1 MSCNLT
7 FSPLLCQKAEQYFQ
21 TARPFF
27 GGREQEILEQL
38 ERCNDAQKV
47 CMKFLYGTMP
57 ISDIENY
64 DFSLFLSYV
73 DHALFLRENTPWC
86 KDIPEDIFFN
96 HVLYYRINTE
106 DIVDCRRA
114 FYDLCWPRL
123 VEAGKTGSMKEAAL
137 ELNYWCFEN
146 ATYRQTDDRTAN
158 PLTVLRCAYG
168 RCGEESTFATT
179 AFRSVGIPTRQIYT
193 PRWPHCDDNHAWIEV
208 WCDGD
213 WHYLGACEPEEVLD
227 KGWFTAAASRA
238 MIIHSRMFSDYVE
251 NEEIVTHE
259 GLTTICNEL
268 KRYADTQTF
277 SVKVVD
283 NGKPVDGVSVRIE
296 LLNYSEFFPISTL
309 VSDANGEASITL
321 GLGDL
326 HIHAVKDGK
335 FVTRL
340 VDSRKEPSVVIDFS
354 AATDSQTENLEGEEY
369 DVVPPKDNMKFAVRL
384 TDEQKATQ
392 QRKFDAAAALLH
404 KKEGNFYTEDA
415 AAAKASELGFN
426 GECADYVAKAL
437 FDAKGNADEVENFL
451 NNARDNSEK
460 LLRAK
465 LLNVL
470 TVKDKTDLCADVLEQ
485 HILQTPAQP
494 ELSEEIFVPYVLSPR
509 ISREKLTAW
518 RAPLAASFS
527 EEQKQTFANDPEALW
542 NWICDNIR
550 SNDEREYSTL
560 IASPDRIL
568 RVGYGTYH
576 SMKVLFVAVCRTLG
590 VAARINPETHA
601 VQFYRDGSFHN
612 VEKANKAKTL
622 PFTLVSGDDT
632 QWVYFQNWS
641 IGILRDGIY
650 NTLDLSGREWKDGK
664 VELDLAPGAYRLLTA
679 KRMPNGSLF
688 TKEYRFTVAENGLN
702 SLTIRLRDTKISDML
717 ENMDIL
723 PFSLKDKDG
732 GKIEAEKLTEG
743 KANILF
749 WLEEG
754 KEPTEHILNELIEH
768 HERYNAV
775 DAQLVFIIRSDE
787 AKKNH
792 TLARAL
798 ELLPKVTICYDDFRD
813 NVSSIA
819 RRMYVD
825 PDKLPL
831 IVVTRPG
838 LNGIFA
844 TSGYNVGMGDLLLK
858 ILAD

>member
-1 MSCNLT
+1 MSCNCN
-7 FSPLLCQKAEQYFQ
+7 FSPTLCEKAEQYFEA
-21 TARPFF
+21 ARPYF
-27 GGREQEILEQL
+27 GGREAEIMENL
-38 ERCNDAQKV
+38 ERCDDAQKI
-47 CMKFLYGTMP
+47 CMKYLYGTMP
-57 ISDIENY
+57 ISDIANY

-73 DHALFLRENTPWC
+73 DHALFLRKNIAWC
-86 KDIPEDIFFN
+86 QTIPEDIFFN
-96 HVLYYRINTE
+96 HVLYYRVNTE

-123 VEAGKTGSMKEAAL
+123 VSANKTTSMKEAAL

-259 GLTTICNEL
+259 GLTTVCNEL
-268 KRYADTQTF
+268 FRYADKQTF
-277 SVKVVD
+277 SIRVTE
-283 NGKPVDGVSVRIE
+283 NGKPLSGVSLRIE

-309 VSDANGEASITL
+309 ISDENGEASITL

-335 FVTRL
+335 FLTRL
-340 VDSRKEPSVVIDFS
+340 VDSRKESSVTLDFS
-354 AATDSQTENLEGEEY
+354 QATACQTEELKGEEY

-384 TDEQKATQ
+384 TDEQKETQ
-392 QRKFDAAAALLH
+392 QKKFDAAAALLH
-404 KKEGNFYTEDA
+404 QKEATFYSEDSAAEAAKKLGLSGETAQF
-415 AAAKASELGFN
+415 AAKAI
-426 GECADYVAKAL
+426 
-437 FDAKGNADEVENFL
+437 FDSKGNSEEIFRFL
-451 NNARDNSEK
+451 NAAHSLEEMQ
-460 LLRAK
+460 LRAK
-465 LLNVL
+465 LLQTL
-470 TVKDKTDLCADVLEQ
+470 TVKDKTDLSADILEN
-485 HILQTPAQP
+485 HFANTPKQADLP
-494 ELSEEIFVPYVLSPR
+494 EDIFVPYLLSPR
-509 ISREKLTAW
+509 VSTEKLTNW
-518 RAPLAASFS
+518 RTELACFFT
-527 EEQKQTFANDPEALW
+527 EEQKNTFRANPESAW
-542 NWICDNIR
+542 SWILEHI
-550 SNDEREYSTL
+550 SSHDEREYGSL
-560 IASPDRIL
+560 IASPAQL
-568 RVGYGTYH
+568 LKVGFGSH
-576 SMKVLFVAVCRTLG
+576 LSKKVLFVALCRTLG
-590 VAARINPETHA
+590 IPARLNPETKSA
-601 VQFYRDGSFHN
+601 QYYSNGSFHN
-612 VEKANKAKTL
+612 VEIDSKEATL
-622 PFTLVSGDDT
+622 PFTVISGDDT
-632 QWVYFQNWS
+632 KWVYFQNWS
-641 IGILRDGIY
+641 LGLLRGGIY
-650 NTLDLSGREWKDGK
+650 HTLDLSQREWKDGK
-664 VELDLAPGAYRLLTA
+664 VALDLAPGAYRLLTA

-688 TKEYRFTVAENGLN
+688 TKEYRFNVSDDSEN
-702 SLTIRLRDTKISDML
+702 SLAIRLRDTKISDML

-732 GKIEAEKLTEG
+732 NKIAAEQLTAD

-768 HERYNAV
+768 HKRYNAL

-792 TLARAL
+792 TLAKAL
-798 ELLPKVTICYDDFRD
+798 ELLPNVTICYDDFRE

-831 IVVTRPG
+831 IVVTKPG

-844 TSGYNVGMGDLLLK
+844 TSGYNVGMGDLLIK

>member
-1 MSCNLT
+1 MSCNCN
-7 FSPLLCQKAEQYFQ
+7 FSPTLCEKAEQYFEA
-21 TARPFF
+21 ARPYF
-27 GGREQEILEQL
+27 GGREAEIMENL
-38 ERCNDAQKV
+38 ERCDDAQKI
-47 CMKFLYGTMP
+47 CMKYLYGTMP
-57 ISDIENY
+57 ISDIANY

-73 DHALFLRENTPWC
+73 DHALFLRKNIAWC
-86 KDIPEDIFFN
+86 QTIPEDIFFN
-96 HVLYYRINTE
+96 HVLYYRVNTE

-123 VEAGKTGSMKEAAL
+123 VSANKTTSMKEAAL

-259 GLTTICNEL
+259 GLTTVCNEL
-268 KRYADTQTF
+268 FRYADKQTF
-277 SVKVVD
+277 SIRVTE
-283 NGKPVDGVSVRIE
+283 NGKPLSGVSLRIE

-309 VSDANGEASITL
+309 ISDENGEASITL

-335 FVTRL
+335 FLTRL
-340 VDSRKEPSVVIDFS
+340 VNSRKESSVTLDFS
-354 AATDSQTENLEGEEY
+354 QATACQTEELKGEEY

-384 TDEQKATQ
+384 TDEQKETQ
-392 QRKFDAAAALLH
+392 QKKFDAAAALLH
-404 KKEGNFYTEDA
+404 QKEATFYSEDSAAEAAKKLGLSGETAQF
-415 AAAKASELGFN
+415 AAKAI
-426 GECADYVAKAL
+426 
-437 FDAKGNADEVENFL
+437 FDSKGNSEEIFRFL
-451 NNARDNSEK
+451 NAAHSLEEMQ
-460 LLRAK
+460 LRAK
-465 LLNVL
+465 LLQTL
-470 TVKDKTDLCADVLEQ
+470 TVKDKTDLSADILEN
-485 HILQTPAQP
+485 HFANTPKQADLP
-494 ELSEEIFVPYVLSPR
+494 EDIFVPYLLSPR
-509 ISREKLTAW
+509 VSTEKLTNW
-518 RAPLAASFS
+518 RTELACFFT
-527 EEQKQTFANDPEALW
+527 EEQKNTFRANPESAW
-542 NWICDNIR
+542 SWILEHI
-550 SNDEREYSTL
+550 SSHDEREYGSL
-560 IASPDRIL
+560 IASPAQL
-568 RVGYGTYH
+568 LKVGFGSH
-576 SMKVLFVAVCRTLG
+576 LSKKVLFVALCRTLG
-590 VAARINPETHA
+590 IPARLNPETKSA
-601 VQFYRDGSFHN
+601 QYYSNGSFHN
-612 VEKANKAKTL
+612 VEIDSKEATL
-622 PFTLVSGDDT
+622 PFTVISGDDT
-632 QWVYFQNWS
+632 KWVYFQNWS
-641 IGILRDGIY
+641 LGLLRGGIY
-650 NTLDLSGREWKDGK
+650 HTLDLSQREWKDGK
-664 VELDLAPGAYRLLTA
+664 VALDLAPGAYRLLTA

-688 TKEYRFTVAENGLN
+688 TKEYRFNVSDDSEN

-732 GKIEAEKLTEG
+732 NKIAAEQLTAG

-768 HERYNAV
+768 HKRYNAL

-792 TLARAL
+792 TLAKAL
-798 ELLPKVTICYDDFRD
+798 ELLPNVTICYDDFRE

-831 IVVTRPG
+831 IVVTKPG

-844 TSGYNVGMGDLLLK
+844 TSGYNVGMGDLLIK

>member
-1 MSCNLT
+1 MSCNCN
-7 FSPLLCQKAEQYFQ
+7 FSPTLCEKAEQYFEA
-21 TARPFF
+21 ARPYF
-27 GGREQEILEQL
+27 GGREAEIMENL
-38 ERCNDAQKV
+38 ERCDDAQKI
-47 CMKFLYGTMP
+47 CMKYLYGTMP
-57 ISDIENY
+57 ISDIANY

-73 DHALFLRENTPWC
+73 DHALFLRKNIAWC
-86 KDIPEDIFFN
+86 QTIPEDIFFN
-96 HVLYYRINTE
+96 HVLYYRVNTE

-123 VEAGKTGSMKEAAL
+123 VSANKTTSMKEAAL

-259 GLTTICNEL
+259 GLTTVCNEL
-268 KRYADTQTF
+268 FRYADKQTF
-277 SVKVVD
+277 SIRVTE
-283 NGKPVDGVSVRIE
+283 NGKPLSGVSLRIE

-309 VSDANGEASITL
+309 ISDENGEASITL

-335 FVTRL
+335 FLTRL
-340 VDSRKEPSVVIDFS
+340 VDSRKESSVTLDFS
-354 AATDSQTENLEGEEY
+354 QATACQTEELKGEEY

-384 TDEQKATQ
+384 TDEQKETQ
-392 QRKFDAAAALLH
+392 QKKFDAAAALLH
-404 KKEGNFYTEDA
+404 QKEATFYSEDSAAEAAKKLGLSGEA
-415 AAAKASELGFN
+415 AQFAAKAI
-426 GECADYVAKAL
+426 
-437 FDAKGNADEVENFL
+437 FDSKGNSEEIFRFL
-451 NNARDNSEK
+451 NAAHSLEEMQ
-460 LLRAK
+460 LRAK
-465 LLNVL
+465 LLQTL
-470 TVKDKTDLCADVLEQ
+470 TVKDKTDLSADILEN
-485 HILQTPAQP
+485 HFANTPKQADLP
-494 ELSEEIFVPYVLSPR
+494 EDIFVPYLLSPR
-509 ISREKLTAW
+509 VSTEKLTNW
-518 RAPLAASFS
+518 RTELACLFT
-527 EEQKQTFANDPEALW
+527 EEQKNTFRANPESAW
-542 NWICDNIR
+542 SWILEHI
-550 SNDEREYSTL
+550 SSHDEREYGSL
-560 IASPDRIL
+560 IASPAQL
-568 RVGYGTYH
+568 LKVGFGSH
-576 SMKVLFVAVCRTLG
+576 LSKKVLFVALCRTLG
-590 VAARINPETHA
+590 IPARLNPETKSA
-601 VQFYRDGSFHN
+601 QYYSNGSFHN
-612 VEKANKAKTL
+612 VEIDSKEATL
-622 PFTLVSGDDT
+622 PFTVISGDDT
-632 QWVYFQNWS
+632 KWVYFQNWS
-641 IGILRDGIY
+641 LGLLRGGIY
-650 NTLDLSGREWKDGK
+650 HTLDLSQREWKDGK
-664 VELDLAPGAYRLLTA
+664 VALDLAPGAYRLLTA

-688 TKEYRFTVAENGLN
+688 TKEYRFNVSEDLEN

-723 PFSLKDKDG
+723 PFSLKNKDG
-732 GKIEAEKLTEG
+732 NKIAAEQLTAD

-768 HERYNAV
+768 HKRYNAL

-792 TLARAL
+792 TLAKAL
-798 ELLPKVTICYDDFRD
+798 ELLPNVTICYDDFRE

-831 IVVTRPG
+831 IVVTKPG

-844 TSGYNVGMGDLLLK
+844 TSGYNVGMGDLLIK

>member
-1 MSCNLT
+1 MSCNCN
-7 FSPLLCQKAEQYFQ
+7 FSPTLCEKAEQYFEA
-21 TARPFF
+21 ARPYF
-27 GGREQEILEQL
+27 GGREAEIMENL
-38 ERCNDAQKV
+38 ERCDDAQKI
-47 CMKFLYGTMP
+47 CMKYLYGTMP
-57 ISDIENY
+57 ISDIANY

-73 DHALFLRENTPWC
+73 DHALFLRKNIAWC
-86 KDIPEDIFFN
+86 QTIPEDIFFN
-96 HVLYYRINTE
+96 HVLYYRVNTE

-123 VEAGKTGSMKEAAL
+123 VSANKTTSMKEAAL

-259 GLTTICNEL
+259 GLTTVCNEL
-268 KRYADTQTF
+268 FRYADKQTF
-277 SVKVVD
+277 SIRVTE
-283 NGKPVDGVSVRIE
+283 NGKPLSGVSLRIE

-309 VSDANGEASITL
+309 ISDENGEASITL

-335 FVTRL
+335 FLTRL
-340 VDSRKEPSVVIDFS
+340 VDSRKESSVTLDFS
-354 AATDSQTENLEGEEY
+354 QATACQTEELKGEEY

-384 TDEQKATQ
+384 TDEQKETQ
-392 QRKFDAAAALLH
+392 QKKFDAAAALLH
-404 KKEGNFYTEDA
+404 QKEATFYSEDSAAEAAKKLRLSGETAQF
-415 AAAKASELGFN
+415 AAKAI
-426 GECADYVAKAL
+426 
-437 FDAKGNADEVENFL
+437 FDSKGNSEEIFRFL
-451 NNARDNSEK
+451 NAAHSLEEMQ
-460 LLRAK
+460 LRAK
-465 LLNVL
+465 LLQTL
-470 TVKDKTDLCADVLEQ
+470 TVKDKTDLSADILEN
-485 HILQTPAQP
+485 HFANTPKQADLP
-494 ELSEEIFVPYVLSPR
+494 EDIFVPYLLSPR
-509 ISREKLTAW
+509 VSTEKLTNW
-518 RAPLAASFS
+518 RTELACFFT
-527 EEQKQTFANDPEALW
+527 EEQKNTFRANPESAW
-542 NWICDNIR
+542 SWILEHI
-550 SNDEREYSTL
+550 SSHDEREYGSL
-560 IASPDRIL
+560 IASPAQL
-568 RVGYGTYH
+568 LKVGFGSH
-576 SMKVLFVAVCRTLG
+576 LSKKVLFVALCRTLG
-590 VAARINPETHA
+590 IPARLNPETKSA
-601 VQFYRDGSFHN
+601 QYYSNGSFHN
-612 VEKANKAKTL
+612 VEIDSKEATL
-622 PFTLVSGDDT
+622 PFTVISGDDT
-632 QWVYFQNWS
+632 KWVYFQNWS
-641 IGILRDGIY
+641 LGLLRGGIY
-650 NTLDLSGREWKDGK
+650 HTLDLSQREWKDGK
-664 VELDLAPGAYRLLTA
+664 VALDLAPGEYRLLTA

-688 TKEYRFTVAENGLN
+688 TKEYRFNVSDDSEN

-732 GKIEAEKLTEG
+732 NKIAAEQLTAD

-768 HERYNAV
+768 HKRYNAL

-792 TLARAL
+792 TLAKTL
-798 ELLPKVTICYDDFRD
+798 ELLPNVTICYDDFRE

-831 IVVTRPG
+831 IVVTKPG

-844 TSGYNVGMGDLLLK
+844 TSGYNVGMGDLLIK

>member
-1 MSCNLT
+1 MSCNCN
-7 FSPLLCQKAEQYFQ
+7 FSPTLCEKAEQYFEA
-21 TARPFF
+21 TRPYF
-27 GGREQEILEQL
+27 GGREAEIMENL
-38 ERCNDAQKV
+38 ERCDDAQKI
-47 CMKFLYGTMP
+47 CMKYLYGTMP
-57 ISDIENY
+57 ISDIANY

-73 DHALFLRENTPWC
+73 DHALFLRKNIAWC
-86 KDIPEDIFFN
+86 QTIPEDIFFN
-96 HVLYYRINTE
+96 HVLYYRVNTE

-123 VEAGKTGSMKEAAL
+123 VSANKTTSMKEAAL

-259 GLTTICNEL
+259 GLTTVCNEL
-268 KRYADTQTF
+268 FRYADKQTF
-277 SVKVVD
+277 SIRVTE
-283 NGKPVDGVSVRIE
+283 NGKPLSGVSLRIE

-309 VSDANGEASITL
+309 ISDENGEASITL

-335 FVTRL
+335 FLTRL
-340 VDSRKEPSVVIDFS
+340 VDSRKESSVTLDFS
-354 AATDSQTENLEGEEY
+354 QATACQTEELKGEEY

-384 TDEQKATQ
+384 TDEQKETQ
-392 QRKFDAAAALLH
+392 QKKFDAAAALLH
-404 KKEGNFYTEDA
+404 QKEATFYSEDSAAEAAKKLGLSGETAQF
-415 AAAKASELGFN
+415 AAKAI
-426 GECADYVAKAL
+426 
-437 FDAKGNADEVENFL
+437 FDSKGNSEEIFRFL
-451 NNARDNSEK
+451 NAAHSLEEMQ
-460 LLRAK
+460 LRAK
-465 LLNVL
+465 LLQTL
-470 TVKDKTDLCADVLEQ
+470 TVKDKTDLSADILEN
-485 HILQTPAQP
+485 HFANTPKQADLP
-494 ELSEEIFVPYVLSPR
+494 EDIFVPYLLSPR
-509 ISREKLTAW
+509 VSTEKLTNW
-518 RAPLAASFS
+518 RTELACFFT
-527 EEQKQTFANDPEALW
+527 EEQKNTFRANPESAW
-542 NWICDNIR
+542 SWILEHI
-550 SNDEREYSTL
+550 SSHDEREYGSL
-560 IASPDRIL
+560 IASPAQL
-568 RVGYGTYH
+568 LKVGFGSH
-576 SMKVLFVAVCRTLG
+576 LSKKVLFVALCRTLG
-590 VAARINPETHA
+590 IPARLNPETKSA
-601 VQFYRDGSFHN
+601 QYYSNGSFHN
-612 VEKANKAKTL
+612 VEIDSKEATL
-622 PFTLVSGDDT
+622 PFTVISGDDT
-632 QWVYFQNWS
+632 KWVYFQNWS
-641 IGILRDGIY
+641 LGLLRGGIY
-650 NTLDLSGREWKDGK
+650 HTLDLSQREWKDGK
-664 VELDLAPGAYRLLTA
+664 VALDLAPGAYRLLTA

-688 TKEYRFTVAENGLN
+688 TKEYRFNVSDDSEN

-732 GKIEAEKLTEG
+732 NKIAAEQLTAD

-768 HERYNAV
+768 HKRYNAL

-792 TLARAL
+792 TLAKAL
-798 ELLPKVTICYDDFRD
+798 ELLPNVTICYDDFRE

-831 IVVTRPG
+831 IVVTKPG

-844 TSGYNVGMGDLLLK
+844 TSGYNVGMGDLLIK

>member
-1 MSCNLT
+1 MSCNCN
-7 FSPLLCQKAEQYFQ
+7 FSPTLCEKAEQYFEA
-21 TARPFF
+21 ARPYF
-27 GGREQEILEQL
+27 GGREAEIMENL
-38 ERCNDAQKV
+38 ERCDDAQKI
-47 CMKFLYGTMP
+47 CMKYLYGTMP
-57 ISDIENY
+57 ISDIANY

-73 DHALFLRENTPWC
+73 DHALFLRKNIAWC
-86 KDIPEDIFFN
+86 QTIPEDIFFN
-96 HVLYYRINTE
+96 HVLYYRVNTE

-123 VEAGKTGSMKEAAL
+123 VSANKTTSMKEAAL

-259 GLTTICNEL
+259 GLTTVCNEL
-268 KRYADTQTF
+268 FRYADKQTF
-277 SVKVVD
+277 SIRVTE
-283 NGKPVDGVSVRIE
+283 NGKPLSGVSLRIE

-309 VSDANGEASITL
+309 ISDENGEASITL

-335 FVTRL
+335 FLTRL
-340 VDSRKEPSVVIDFS
+340 VDSRKESSVTLDFS
-354 AATDSQTENLEGEEY
+354 QATACQTEELKGEEY

-384 TDEQKATQ
+384 TDEQKETQ
-392 QRKFDAAAALLH
+392 QKKFDAAAALLH
-404 KKEGNFYTEDA
+404 QKEATFYSEDSAAEAAKKLGLSGETAQF
-415 AAAKASELGFN
+415 AAKAI
-426 GECADYVAKAL
+426 
-437 FDAKGNADEVENFL
+437 FDSKGNSEEIFRFL
-451 NNARDNSEK
+451 NAAHSLEEMQ
-460 LLRAK
+460 LRAK
-465 LLNVL
+465 LLQTL
-470 TVKDKTDLCADVLEQ
+470 TVKDKTDLSADILEN
-485 HILQTPAQP
+485 HFANTPKQADLP
-494 ELSEEIFVPYVLSPR
+494 EDIFVPYLLSPR
-509 ISREKLTAW
+509 VSTEKLTNW
-518 RAPLAASFS
+518 RTELACFFT
-527 EEQKQTFANDPEALW
+527 EEQKNTFRANPESAW
-542 NWICDNIR
+542 SWILEHI
-550 SNDEREYSTL
+550 SSHDEREYGSL
-560 IASPDRIL
+560 IASPAQL
-568 RVGYGTYH
+568 LKVGFGSH
-576 SMKVLFVAVCRTLG
+576 LSKKVLFVALCRTLG
-590 VAARINPETHA
+590 IPARLNPETKSA
-601 VQFYRDGSFHN
+601 QYYFNGSFHN
-612 VEKANKAKTL
+612 VEIDSKEATL
-622 PFTLVSGDDT
+622 PFTVISGDDT
-632 QWVYFQNWS
+632 KWVYFQNWS
-641 IGILRDGIY
+641 LGLLRGGIY
-650 NTLDLSGREWKDGK
+650 HTLDLSQREWKDGK
-664 VELDLAPGAYRLLTA
+664 VALDLAPGAYRLLTA

-688 TKEYRFTVAENGLN
+688 TKEYRFNVSDDSEN

-732 GKIEAEKLTEG
+732 NKIAAEQLTAD

-768 HERYNAV
+768 HKRYNAL

-792 TLARAL
+792 TLAKAL
-798 ELLPKVTICYDDFRD
+798 ELLPNVTICYDDFRE

-831 IVVTRPG
+831 IVVTKPG

-844 TSGYNVGMGDLLLK
+844 TSGYNVGMGDLLIK

>member
-158 PLTVLRCAYG
+158 PRTVLRCAYG

-283 NGKPVDGVSVRIE
+283 NGKPVEGVSVRIE

-415 AAAKASELGFN
+415 AAAKAIELGFN

-527 EEQKQTFANDPEALW
+527 EEQKQTFTNDPEALW

>member
-283 NGKPVDGVSVRIE
+283 NGKPVEGVSVRIE

-415 AAAKASELGFN
+415 AAAKAIELGFN

-494 ELSEEIFVPYVLSPR
+494 EISEEIFVPYVLSPR

>member
-1 MSCNLT
+1 MSCNCN
-7 FSPLLCQKAEQYFQ
+7 FSPTLCEKAEQYFEA
-21 TARPFF
+21 ARPYF
-27 GGREQEILEQL
+27 GGREAEIMENL
-38 ERCNDAQKV
+38 ERCDDAQKI
-47 CMKFLYGTMP
+47 CMKYLYGTMP
-57 ISDIENY
+57 ISDIANY

-73 DHALFLRENTPWC
+73 DHALFLRKNIAWC
-86 KDIPEDIFFN
+86 QTIPEDIFFN
-96 HVLYYRINTE
+96 HVLYYRVNTE

-123 VEAGKTGSMKEAAL
+123 VSANKTTSMKEATL

-259 GLTTICNEL
+259 GLTTVCNEL
-268 KRYADTQTF
+268 FRYADKQTF
-277 SVKVVD
+277 SIRVTE
-283 NGKPVDGVSVRIE
+283 NGKPLSGVSLRIE

-309 VSDANGEASITL
+309 ISDENGEASITL

-335 FVTRL
+335 FLTRL
-340 VDSRKEPSVVIDFS
+340 VDSRKESSVTLDFS
-354 AATDSQTENLEGEEY
+354 QATACQTEELKGEEY

-384 TDEQKATQ
+384 TDEQKETQ
-392 QRKFDAAAALLH
+392 QKKFDAAAALLH
-404 KKEGNFYTEDA
+404 QTEATFYSEDSAAEAAKKLGLSGETAQF
-415 AAAKASELGFN
+415 AAKAI
-426 GECADYVAKAL
+426 
-437 FDAKGNADEVENFL
+437 FDSKGNSEEIFRFL
-451 NNARDNSEK
+451 NAAHSLEEMQ
-460 LLRAK
+460 LRAK
-465 LLNVL
+465 LLQTL
-470 TVKDKTDLCADVLEQ
+470 TVKDKTDLSADILEN
-485 HILQTPAQP
+485 HFANTPKQADLP
-494 ELSEEIFVPYVLSPR
+494 EDIFVPYLLSPR
-509 ISREKLTAW
+509 VSTEKLTNW
-518 RAPLAASFS
+518 RTELACFFT
-527 EEQKQTFANDPEALW
+527 EEQKNTFRANPESAW
-542 NWICDNIR
+542 SWILEHI
-550 SNDEREYSTL
+550 SSHDEREYGSL
-560 IASPDRIL
+560 IASPAQL
-568 RVGYGTYH
+568 LKVGFGSH
-576 SMKVLFVAVCRTLG
+576 LSKKVLFVALCRTLG
-590 VAARINPETHA
+590 IPARLNPETKSA
-601 VQFYRDGSFHN
+601 QYYSNGSFHN
-612 VEKANKAKTL
+612 VEIDSKEATL
-622 PFTLVSGDDT
+622 PFTVISGDDT
-632 QWVYFQNWS
+632 KWVYFQNWS
-641 IGILRDGIY
+641 LGLLRGGIY
-650 NTLDLSGREWKDGK
+650 HTLDLSQREWKDGK
-664 VELDLAPGAYRLLTA
+664 VALDLAPGAYRLLTA

-688 TKEYRFTVAENGLN
+688 TKEYRFNVSDDSEN
-702 SLTIRLRDTKISDML
+702 SLAIRLRDTKISDML

-732 GKIEAEKLTEG
+732 NKIAAEQLTAD

-768 HERYNAV
+768 HKRYNAL

-792 TLARAL
+792 TLAKAL
-798 ELLPKVTICYDDFRD
+798 ELLPNVTICYDDFRE

-831 IVVTRPG
+831 IVVTKPG

-844 TSGYNVGMGDLLLK
+844 TSGYNVGMGDLLIK

>member
-283 NGKPVDGVSVRIE
+283 NGKPVEGVSVRIE

-415 AAAKASELGFN
+415 AAAKAIELGFN

-451 NNARDNSEK
+451 NNACDNSEK

>member
-158 PLTVLRCAYG
+158 PRTVLRCAYG

-283 NGKPVDGVSVRIE
+283 NGKPVEGVSVRIE

-415 AAAKASELGFN
+415 AAAKAIELGFN

-601 VQFYRDGSFHN
+601 VQFYHDGSFHN

>member
-283 NGKPVDGVSVRIE
+283 NGKPVEGVSVRIE

-527 EEQKQTFANDPEALW
+527 EKQKQTFANDPEALW

>member
-7 FSPLLCQKAEQYFQ
+7 FSPLLCQKAEQYFH

-283 NGKPVDGVSVRIE
+283 NGKPVEGVSVRIE

-415 AAAKASELGFN
+415 AAAKAIELGFN

>member
-1 MSCNLT
+1 MSCNCN
-7 FSPLLCQKAEQYFQ
+7 FSPTLCEKAEQYFEA
-21 TARPFF
+21 ARPYF
-27 GGREQEILEQL
+27 GGREAEIMENL
-38 ERCNDAQKV
+38 ERCDDAQKI
-47 CMKFLYGTMP
+47 CMKYLYGTMP
-57 ISDIENY
+57 ISDIANY

-73 DHALFLRENTPWC
+73 DHALFLRKNIAWC
-86 KDIPEDIFFN
+86 QTIPEDIFFN
-96 HVLYYRINTE
+96 HVLYYRVNTE

-123 VEAGKTGSMKEAAL
+123 VSANKTTSMKEAAL

-146 ATYRQTDDRTAN
+146 ATYHQTDDRTAN

-259 GLTTICNEL
+259 GLTTVCNEL
-268 KRYADTQTF
+268 FRYADKQTF
-277 SVKVVD
+277 SIRVTE
-283 NGKPVDGVSVRIE
+283 NGKPLSGVSLRIE

-309 VSDANGEASITL
+309 ISDENGEASITL

-335 FVTRL
+335 FLTRL
-340 VDSRKEPSVVIDFS
+340 VDSRKESSVTLDFS
-354 AATDSQTENLEGEEY
+354 QATACQTEELKGEEY

-384 TDEQKATQ
+384 TDEQKETQ
-392 QRKFDAAAALLH
+392 QKKFDAAAALLH
-404 KKEGNFYTEDA
+404 QKEATFYSEDSAAEAAKKLGLSGETAQF
-415 AAAKASELGFN
+415 AAKAI
-426 GECADYVAKAL
+426 
-437 FDAKGNADEVENFL
+437 FDSKGNSEEIFRFL
-451 NNARDNSEK
+451 NAAHSLEEMQ
-460 LLRAK
+460 LRAK
-465 LLNVL
+465 LLQTL
-470 TVKDKTDLCADVLEQ
+470 TVKDKTDLSADILEN
-485 HILQTPAQP
+485 HFANTPKQADLP
-494 ELSEEIFVPYVLSPR
+494 EDIFVPYLLSPR
-509 ISREKLTAW
+509 VSTEKLTNW
-518 RAPLAASFS
+518 RTELACFFT
-527 EEQKQTFANDPEALW
+527 EEQKNTFRANPESAW
-542 NWICDNIR
+542 SWILEHI
-550 SNDEREYSTL
+550 SSHDEREYGSL
-560 IASPDRIL
+560 IASPAQL
-568 RVGYGTYH
+568 LKVGFGSH
-576 SMKVLFVAVCRTLG
+576 LSKKVLFVALCRTLG
-590 VAARINPETHA
+590 IPARLNPETKSA
-601 VQFYRDGSFHN
+601 QYYSNGSFHN
-612 VEKANKAKTL
+612 VEIDSKEATL
-622 PFTLVSGDDT
+622 PFTVISGDDT
-632 QWVYFQNWS
+632 KWVYFQNWS
-641 IGILRDGIY
+641 LGLLRGGIY
-650 NTLDLSGREWKDGK
+650 HTLDLSQREWKDGK
-664 VELDLAPGAYRLLTA
+664 VALDLAPGAYRLLTA

-688 TKEYRFTVAENGLN
+688 TKEYRFNVSDDSEN
-702 SLTIRLRDTKISDML
+702 SLAIRLRDTKISDML

-732 GKIEAEKLTEG
+732 NKIAAEQLTAD

-768 HERYNAV
+768 HKRYNAL

-792 TLARAL
+792 TLAKAL
-798 ELLPKVTICYDDFRD
+798 ELLPNVTICYDDFRE

-831 IVVTRPG
+831 IVVTKPG

-844 TSGYNVGMGDLLLK
+844 TSGYNVGMGDLLIK

>member
-1 MSCNLT
+1 MSCNCN
-7 FSPLLCQKAEQYFQ
+7 FSPTLCEKAEQYFEA
-21 TARPFF
+21 ARPYF
-27 GGREQEILEQL
+27 GGREAEIMENL
-38 ERCNDAQKV
+38 ERCDDAQKI
-47 CMKFLYGTMP
+47 CMKYLYGTMP
-57 ISDIENY
+57 ISDIANY

-73 DHALFLRENTPWC
+73 DHALFLRKNIAWC
-86 KDIPEDIFFN
+86 QTIPEDIFFN
-96 HVLYYRINTE
+96 HVLYYRVNTE

-123 VEAGKTGSMKEAAL
+123 VSANKTTSMKEAAL

-259 GLTTICNEL
+259 GLTTVCNEL
-268 KRYADTQTF
+268 FRYADKQTF
-277 SVKVVD
+277 SIRVTE
-283 NGKPVDGVSVRIE
+283 NGKPLSGVSLRIE

-309 VSDANGEASITL
+309 ISDENGKASITL

-335 FVTRL
+335 FLTRL
-340 VDSRKEPSVVIDFS
+340 VDSRKESSVTLDFS
-354 AATDSQTENLEGEEY
+354 QATACQTEELKGEEY

-384 TDEQKATQ
+384 TDEQKETQ
-392 QRKFDAAAALLH
+392 QKKFDTAAALLH
-404 KKEGNFYTEDA
+404 QKEATFYSEDSAAEAAKKLGLSGEA
-415 AAAKASELGFN
+415 AQFAAKAI
-426 GECADYVAKAL
+426 
-437 FDAKGNADEVENFL
+437 FDSKGNSEEIFRFL
-451 NNARDNSEK
+451 NAAHSLEEMQ
-460 LLRAK
+460 LRAK
-465 LLNVL
+465 LLQTL
-470 TVKDKTDLCADVLEQ
+470 TVKDKTDLSADILEN
-485 HILQTPAQP
+485 HFANTPKQADLP
-494 ELSEEIFVPYVLSPR
+494 EDIFVPYLLSPR
-509 ISREKLTAW
+509 VSTEKLTNW
-518 RAPLAASFS
+518 RTELACLFT
-527 EEQKQTFANDPEALW
+527 EEQKNTFRANPESAW
-542 NWICDNIR
+542 SWILEHI
-550 SNDEREYSTL
+550 SSHDEREYGSL
-560 IASPDRIL
+560 IASPAQL
-568 RVGYGTYH
+568 LKVGFGSH
-576 SMKVLFVAVCRTLG
+576 LSKKVLFVALCRTLG
-590 VAARINPETHA
+590 IPARLNPETKSA
-601 VQFYRDGSFHN
+601 QYYSNGSFHN
-612 VEKANKAKTL
+612 VEIDSKEATL
-622 PFTLVSGDDT
+622 PFTVISGDDT
-632 QWVYFQNWS
+632 KWVYFQNWS
-641 IGILRDGIY
+641 LGLLRGGIY
-650 NTLDLSGREWKDGK
+650 HTLDLSQREWKDGK
-664 VELDLAPGAYRLLTA
+664 VALDLAPGAYRLLTA

-688 TKEYRFTVAENGLN
+688 TKEYRFNVSEDLEN

-732 GKIEAEKLTEG
+732 NKIAAEQLTAD

-768 HERYNAV
+768 HKRYNAL

-792 TLARAL
+792 TLAKAL
-798 ELLPKVTICYDDFRD
+798 ELLPNVTICYDDFRE

-831 IVVTRPG
+831 IVVTKPG

-844 TSGYNVGMGDLLLK
+844 TSGYNVGMGDLLIK

>member
-1 MSCNLT
+1 MSCNCN
-7 FSPLLCQKAEQYFQ
+7 FSPTLCEKAEQYFEA
-21 TARPFF
+21 ARPYF
-27 GGREQEILEQL
+27 GGREAEIMENL
-38 ERCNDAQKV
+38 ERCDDAQKI
-47 CMKFLYGTMP
+47 CMKYLYGTMP
-57 ISDIENY
+57 ISDIANY

-73 DHALFLRENTPWC
+73 DHALFLRKNIAWC
-86 KDIPEDIFFN
+86 QTIPEDIFFN
-96 HVLYYRINTE
+96 HVLYYRVNTE

-123 VEAGKTGSMKEAAL
+123 VSANKTTSMKEAAL

-259 GLTTICNEL
+259 GLTTVCNEL
-268 KRYADTQTF
+268 FRYADKQTF
-277 SVKVVD
+277 SIRVTE
-283 NGKPVDGVSVRIE
+283 NGKPLSGVSLRIE

-309 VSDANGEASITL
+309 ISDENGEASITL

-335 FVTRL
+335 FLTRL
-340 VDSRKEPSVVIDFS
+340 VDSRKESSVTLDFS
-354 AATDSQTENLEGEEY
+354 QATACQTEELKGEEY

-384 TDEQKATQ
+384 TDEQKETQ
-392 QRKFDAAAALLH
+392 QKKFDAAAALLH
-404 KKEGNFYTEDA
+404 QKEATFYSEDSAAEAAKKLGLSGEA
-415 AAAKASELGFN
+415 AQFAAKAI
-426 GECADYVAKAL
+426 
-437 FDAKGNADEVENFL
+437 FDSKGNSEEIFRFL
-451 NNARDNSEK
+451 NAAHSLEEMQ
-460 LLRAK
+460 LRAK
-465 LLNVL
+465 LLQTL
-470 TVKDKTDLCADVLEQ
+470 TVKDKTDLSADILEN
-485 HILQTPAQP
+485 HFANTPKQADLP
-494 ELSEEIFVPYVLSPR
+494 EDIFVPYLLSPR
-509 ISREKLTAW
+509 VSTEKLTNW
-518 RAPLAASFS
+518 RTELACFFT
-527 EEQKQTFANDPEALW
+527 EEQKNTFRANPESAW
-542 NWICDNIR
+542 SWILEHI
-550 SNDEREYSTL
+550 SSHDEREYGSL
-560 IASPDRIL
+560 IASPAQL
-568 RVGYGTYH
+568 LKVGFGSH
-576 SMKVLFVAVCRTLG
+576 LSKKVLFVALCRTLG
-590 VAARINPETHA
+590 IPARLNPETKSA
-601 VQFYRDGSFHN
+601 QYYSNGSFHN
-612 VEKANKAKTL
+612 VEIDSKEATL
-622 PFTLVSGDDT
+622 PFTVISGDDT
-632 QWVYFQNWS
+632 KWVYFQNWS
-641 IGILRDGIY
+641 LGLLRGGIY
-650 NTLDLSGREWKDGK
+650 HTLDLSQREWKDGK
-664 VELDLAPGAYRLLTA
+664 VALDLAPGAYRLLTA

-688 TKEYRFTVAENGLN
+688 TKEYRFNVSEDSEN

-732 GKIEAEKLTEG
+732 NKIAAEQLTAD

-768 HERYNAV
+768 HKRYNAL

-792 TLARAL
+792 TLAKAL
-798 ELLPKVTICYDDFRD
+798 ELLPNVTICYDDFRE

-831 IVVTRPG
+831 IVVTKPG

-844 TSGYNVGMGDLLLK
+844 TSGYNVGMGDLLIK

>member
-283 NGKPVDGVSVRIE
+283 NGKPVEGVSVRIE

-415 AAAKASELGFN
+415 AAAKAIELGFN

-775 DAQLVFIIRSDE
+775 DAQLVFIIRGDE

>member
-158 PLTVLRCAYG
+158 PMTVLRCAYG

-283 NGKPVDGVSVRIE
+283 NGKPVEGVSVRIE

-415 AAAKASELGFN
+415 AAAKAIELGFN

>member
-277 SVKVVD
+277 SVKVVN
-283 NGKPVDGVSVRIE
+283 NGKPVEGVSVRIE

-415 AAAKASELGFN
+415 AAAKAIELGFN

>member
-1 MSCNLT
+1 MSCNCN
-7 FSPLLCQKAEQYFQ
+7 FSPTLCEKAEQYFEA
-21 TARPFF
+21 ARPYF
-27 GGREQEILEQL
+27 GGREAEIMENL
-38 ERCNDAQKV
+38 ERCDDAQKI
-47 CMKFLYGTMP
+47 CMKYLYGTMP
-57 ISDIENY
+57 ISDIANY

-73 DHALFLRENTPWC
+73 DHALFLRKNIAWC
-86 KDIPEDIFFN
+86 QTIPEDIFFN
-96 HVLYYRINTE
+96 HVLYYRVNTE

-123 VEAGKTGSMKEAAL
+123 VSANKTTSMKEAAL

-259 GLTTICNEL
+259 GLTTVCNEL
-268 KRYADTQTF
+268 FRYADKQTF
-277 SVKVVD
+277 SIRVTE
-283 NGKPVDGVSVRIE
+283 NGKPLSGVSLRIE

-309 VSDANGEASITL
+309 ISDENGEASITL

-335 FVTRL
+335 FLTRL
-340 VDSRKEPSVVIDFS
+340 VDSRKESSVTLDFS
-354 AATDSQTENLEGEEY
+354 QATACQTEELKGEEY

-384 TDEQKATQ
+384 TDEQKETQ
-392 QRKFDAAAALLH
+392 QKKFDAAAALLH
-404 KKEGNFYTEDA
+404 QKEATFYSEDSAAEAAKKLGLSGEA
-415 AAAKASELGFN
+415 AQFAAKAI
-426 GECADYVAKAL
+426 
-437 FDAKGNADEVENFL
+437 FDSKGNSEEIFRFL
-451 NNARDNSEK
+451 NAAHSLEEMQ
-460 LLRAK
+460 LRAK
-465 LLNVL
+465 LLQTL
-470 TVKDKTDLCADVLEQ
+470 TVKDKTDLSADILEN
-485 HILQTPAQP
+485 HFANTPKQADLP
-494 ELSEEIFVPYVLSPR
+494 EDIFVPYLLSPR
-509 ISREKLTAW
+509 VSTEKLTNW
-518 RAPLAASFS
+518 RTELACLFT
-527 EEQKQTFANDPEALW
+527 EEQKNTFRANPESAW
-542 NWICDNIR
+542 SWILEHI
-550 SNDEREYSTL
+550 SSHDEREYGSL
-560 IASPDRIL
+560 IASPAQL
-568 RVGYGTYH
+568 LKVGFGSH
-576 SMKVLFVAVCRTLG
+576 LSKKVLFVALCRTLG
-590 VAARINPETHA
+590 IPARLNPETKSA
-601 VQFYRDGSFHN
+601 QYYSNGSFHN
-612 VEKANKAKTL
+612 VEIDSKEATL
-622 PFTLVSGDDT
+622 PFTVISGDDT
-632 QWVYFQNWS
+632 KWVYFQNWS
-641 IGILRDGIY
+641 LGLLRGGIY
-650 NTLDLSGREWKDGK
+650 HTLDLSQREWKDGK
-664 VELDLAPGAYRLLTA
+664 VALDLAPGAYRLLTA

-688 TKEYRFTVAENGLN
+688 TKEYRFNVSEDSEN

-723 PFSLKDKDG
+723 PFSLKNKDG
-732 GKIEAEKLTEG
+732 NKIAAEQLTAD

-768 HERYNAV
+768 HKRYNAL

-792 TLARAL
+792 TLAKAL
-798 ELLPKVTICYDDFRD
+798 ELLPNVTICYDDFRE

-831 IVVTRPG
+831 IVVTKPG

-844 TSGYNVGMGDLLLK
+844 TSGYNVGMGDLLIK

>member
-283 NGKPVDGVSVRIE
+283 NGKPVEGVSVRIE

-688 TKEYRFTVAENGLN
+688 TKEYRFTVAENSLN

-732 GKIEAEKLTEG
+732 SKIEAEKLTEG

>member
-283 NGKPVDGVSVRIE
+283 NGKPVEGVSVRIE

-415 AAAKASELGFN
+415 AAAKAIELGFN

-518 RAPLAASFS
+518 RAPLSASFS

>member
-283 NGKPVDGVSVRIE
+283 NGKPVEGVSVRIE

-415 AAAKASELGFN
+415 AAAKAIEMGFN

-702 SLTIRLRDTKISDML
+702 SLTIRLRDTKISEML

>member
-283 NGKPVDGVSVRIE
+283 NGKPVEGVSVRIE

-415 AAAKASELGFN
+415 AAAKAIELGFN

-601 VQFYRDGSFHN
+601 VQFYHDGSFHN

>member
-1 MSCNLT
+1 MSCNCN
-7 FSPLLCQKAEQYFQ
+7 FSPTLCEKAEQYFEA
-21 TARPFF
+21 ARPYF
-27 GGREQEILEQL
+27 GGREAEIMENL
-38 ERCNDAQKV
+38 ERCDDAQKI
-47 CMKFLYGTMP
+47 CMKYLYGTMP
-57 ISDIENY
+57 ISDIANY

-73 DHALFLRENTPWC
+73 DHALFLRKNIAWC
-86 KDIPEDIFFN
+86 QTIPEDIFFN
-96 HVLYYRINTE
+96 HVLYYRVNTE

-123 VEAGKTGSMKEAAL
+123 VSANKTTSMKEAAL

-259 GLTTICNEL
+259 GLTTVCNEL
-268 KRYADTQTF
+268 FRYADKQTF
-277 SVKVVD
+277 SIRVTE
-283 NGKPVDGVSVRIE
+283 NGKPLSGVSLRIE

-309 VSDANGEASITL
+309 ISDENGEASITL

-335 FVTRL
+335 FLTRL
-340 VDSRKEPSVVIDFS
+340 VDSRKESSVTLDFS
-354 AATDSQTENLEGEEY
+354 QATACQTEELKGEEY

-384 TDEQKATQ
+384 TDEQKETQ
-392 QRKFDAAAALLH
+392 QKKFDAAAALLH
-404 KKEGNFYTEDA
+404 QKEATFYSEDSAAEAAKKLGLSGETAQF
-415 AAAKASELGFN
+415 AAKAIFYS
-426 GECADYVAKAL
+426 
-437 FDAKGNADEVENFL
+437 KGNSEEIFRFL
-451 NNARDNSEK
+451 NAAHSLEEMQ
-460 LLRAK
+460 LRAK
-465 LLNVL
+465 LLQTL
-470 TVKDKTDLCADVLEQ
+470 TVKDKTDLSADILEN
-485 HILQTPAQP
+485 HFANTPKQADLP
-494 ELSEEIFVPYVLSPR
+494 EDIFVPYLLSPR
-509 ISREKLTAW
+509 VSTEKLTNW
-518 RAPLAASFS
+518 RTELACFFT
-527 EEQKQTFANDPEALW
+527 EEQKNTFRANPESAW
-542 NWICDNIR
+542 SWILEHI
-550 SNDEREYSTL
+550 SSHDEREYGSL
-560 IASPDRIL
+560 IASPAQL
-568 RVGYGTYH
+568 LKVGFGSH
-576 SMKVLFVAVCRTLG
+576 LSKKVLFVALCRTLG
-590 VAARINPETHA
+590 IPARLNPETKSA
-601 VQFYRDGSFHN
+601 QYYSNGSFHN
-612 VEKANKAKTL
+612 VEIDSKEATL
-622 PFTLVSGDDT
+622 PFTVISGDDT
-632 QWVYFQNWS
+632 KWVYFQNWS
-641 IGILRDGIY
+641 LGLLRGGIY
-650 NTLDLSGREWKDGK
+650 HTLDLSQREWKDGK
-664 VELDLAPGAYRLLTA
+664 VALDLAPGAYRLLTA

-688 TKEYRFTVAENGLN
+688 TKEYRFNVSDDSEN
-702 SLTIRLRDTKISDML
+702 SLAIRLRDTKISDML

-732 GKIEAEKLTEG
+732 NKIAAEQLTAD

-768 HERYNAV
+768 HKRYNAL

-792 TLARAL
+792 TLAKAL
-798 ELLPKVTICYDDFRD
+798 ELLPNVTICYDDFRE

-831 IVVTRPG
+831 IVVTKPG

-844 TSGYNVGMGDLLLK
+844 TSGYNVGMGDLLIK

>member
-1 MSCNLT
+1 MSCNFN
-7 FSPLLCQKAEQYFQ
+7 FSPTLCEKAEQYFEA
-21 TARPFF
+21 ARPYF
-27 GGREQEILEQL
+27 GGREAEIMENL
-38 ERCNDAQKV
+38 ERCDDAQKV
-47 CMKFLYGTMP
+47 CMKYLYGTMP
-57 ISDIENY
+57 ISDIANY
-64 DFSLFLSYV
+64 DFSLFLTYV
-73 DHALFLRENTPWC
+73 DHALFLRKNVAWC
-86 KDIPEDIFFN
+86 QSIPEDIFFN
-96 HVLYYRINTE
+96 HVLYYRVNTE
-106 DIVDCRRA
+106 DIVDCRRT

-123 VEAGKTGSMKEAAL
+123 VSANKTTSMKEAAL

-259 GLTTICNEL
+259 GLTTVCNEL
-268 KRYADTQTF
+268 FRYADKQTF
-277 SVKVVD
+277 SIRVTE
-283 NGKPVDGVSVRIE
+283 NGKPVSGVSLRIE

-309 VSDANGEASITL
+309 ISDENGEASITL

-335 FVTRL
+335 FLTRL
-340 VDSRKEPSVVIDFS
+340 VDSRKESSVTLDF
-354 AATDSQTENLEGEEY
+354 AQATACQTENLNGEEY

-384 TDEQKATQ
+384 TDEQKETQ
-392 QRKFDAAAALLH
+392 QKKFDAAAALLH
-404 KKEGNFYTEDA
+404 QKEATFYSEDSA
-415 AAAKASELGFN
+415 AEAAKELGLEGETAQFAAKAI
-426 GECADYVAKAL
+426 
-437 FDAKGNADEVENFL
+437 FDAKGNSEEIFRFL
-451 NNARDNSEK
+451 KAAHSLEEMQ
-460 LLRAK
+460 LRAK
-465 LLNVL
+465 LLQTL
-470 TVKDKTDLCADVLEQ
+470 TVKDKTDLSADILEN
-485 HILQTPAQP
+485 HFVNTAKQTDLP
-494 ELSEEIFVPYVLSPR
+494 EDIFVPYLLSPR
-509 ISREKLTAW
+509 VSTEKLTNW
-518 RAPLAASFS
+518 RTELAQFFT
-527 EEQKQTFANDPEALW
+527 EEQKNTFRANPESAW
-542 NWICDNIR
+542 SWILEHI
-550 SNDEREYSTL
+550 SSHDEREYGSL
-560 IASPDRIL
+560 IASPSRL
-568 RVGYGTYH
+568 LKVGFGSH
-576 SMKVLFVAVCRTLG
+576 LSKKVLFVALCRTLG
-590 VAARINPETHA
+590 IPARLNPETKSA
-601 VQFYRDGSFHN
+601 QYYCNGCFHN
-612 VEKANKAKTL
+612 VEIDSKEATL
-622 PFTLVSGDDT
+622 PFTVISGDDT
-632 QWVYFQNWS
+632 KWVYFQNWS
-641 IGILRDGIY
+641 LGLLRGGIY
-650 NTLDLSGREWKDGK
+650 HTLDLSRREWKDGK
-664 VELDLAPGAYRLLTA
+664 VDLDLAPGAYRLLTA

-688 TKEYRFTVAENGLN
+688 TKEYRFCVSENSAN

-732 GKIEAEKLTEG
+732 NKVAAEQLTAD

-768 HERYNAV
+768 HKRYNAL

-792 TLARAL
+792 TLAKAL
-798 ELLPKVTICYDDFRD
+798 ELLPNVTICYDDFRE

-831 IVVTRPG
+831 IVVTKPG

-844 TSGYNVGMGDLLLK
+844 TSGYNVGMGDLLIK

>member
-1 MSCNLT
+1 MSCDLH
-7 FSPLLCQKAEQYFQ
+7 FSQTLCEKAEQYFEA
-21 TARPFF
+21 ARPFF
-27 GGREQEILEQL
+27 GGREKEIMENLEH
-38 ERCNDAQKV
+38 CNEAQKI
-47 CMKFLYGTMP
+47 CMKYLYGTMP
-57 ISDIENY
+57 ISDIANY
-64 DFSLFLSYV
+64 DFSLFLTYV
-73 DHALFLRENTPWC
+73 DHALFLRKNTPWC
-86 KDIPEDIFFN
+86 QTIPEDIFLN
-96 HVLYYRINTE
+96 HVLYYRVNTE
-106 DIVDCRRA
+106 DITDCRRA

-123 VEAGKTGSMKEAAL
+123 VQANKTTSMKEAAL

-251 NEEIVTHE
+251 GEEIVTHE

-268 KRYADTQTF
+268 FRYADKQTF
-277 SVKVVD
+277 SIKVTE
-283 NGKPVDGVSVRIE
+283 NGKPVQGVTLRIE

-309 VSDANGEASITL
+309 ISDENGEASITL

-335 FVTRL
+335 FMTRL
-340 VDSRKEPSVVIDFS
+340 VDSRNESSVTLDFADACS
-354 AATDSQTENLEGEEY
+354 CQTENLTGEEY

-384 TDEQKATQ
+384 TDEQKETQ
-392 QRKFDAAAALLH
+392 QKKFDAAASLLH
-404 KKEGNFYTEDA
+404 EKEAHFYTEESADK
-415 AAAKASELGFN
+415 AAKELGLC
-426 GECADYVAKAL
+426 GEAAKFAAKAL
-437 FDAKGNADEVENFL
+437 FDAKGNSDEIMTFLKAASSAENMV
-451 NNARDNSEK
+451 
-460 LLRAK
+460 LRAK

-470 TVKDKTDLCADVLEQ
+470 TVKDKTDLCAEVLEK
-485 HILQTPAQP
+485 HLANAAEPKDLAD
-494 ELSEEIFVPYVLSPR
+494 EIYIPYLLSPR
-509 ISREKLTAW
+509 VATEKLTDW
-518 RAPLAASFS
+518 RTALSEQFT
-527 EEQKQTFANDPEALW
+527 EEQKSDFRANPETAW
-542 NWICDNIR
+542 NWILENIS
-550 SNDEREYSTL
+550 SNDEREYGSL
-560 IASPDRIL
+560 IAVPASL
-568 RVGYGTYH
+568 LKVGFGSH
-576 SMKVLFVAVCRTLG
+576 LSKKVLFVAICRTLG
-590 VAARINPETHA
+590 VAARLNPETKA
-601 VQFYRDGSFHN
+601 AQYYCNGSFHN
-612 VEKANKAKTL
+612 VEKDSKAQTL
-622 PFTLVSGDDT
+622 PFTIVSGDDT
-632 QWVYFQNWS
+632 KWVYFQNWS
-641 IGILRDGIY
+641 VALLRDGIY
-650 NTLDLSGREWKDGK
+650 HTLDLSQREWKDGK
-664 VELDLAPGAYRLLTA
+664 VQLDLAPGAYRLLTA

-688 TKEYRFTVAENGLN
+688 TKEYRFTVAENAAD

-732 GKIEAEKLTEG
+732 NKVAAEKLTEG

-768 HERYNAV
+768 HKRYNAL
-775 DAQLVFIIRSDE
+775 DAQLVFIIRNDD

-792 TLARAL
+792 TLAKAL
-798 ELLPKVTICYDDFRD
+798 ELLPNVTICYDDFRE

-831 IVVTRPG
+831 IVVTKPG

-844 TSGYNVGMGDLLLK
+844 TSGYNVGMGDLLIK

>member
-7 FSPLLCQKAEQYFQ
+7 FTPLLCKKAEEYFEA
-21 TARPFF
+21 ARPFF
-27 GGREQEILEQL
+27 GSRAQEIEDGL
-38 ERCNDAQKV
+38 AQCSAAQQV
-47 CMKFLYGTMP
+47 CMKYLYGTMP
-57 ISDIENY
+57 ISDIANY
-64 DFSLFLSYV
+64 DFSLFLKYV

-86 KDIPEDIFFN
+86 SSIPEDIFFN

-106 DIVDCRRA
+106 DIVDCRRT

-123 VEAGKTGSMKEAAL
+123 VQSGKTGSMKEAAL

-146 ATYRQTDDRTAN
+146 ATYRTTDDRTAN
-158 PLTVLRCAYG
+158 PMTVLRCAYG

-259 GLTTICNEL
+259 GLTTVCNEL
-268 KRYADTQTF
+268 SRYADTQTF
-277 SVKVVD
+277 SVTVTE
-283 NGKPVDGVSVRIE
+283 NGQPLSGVTLRIE

-309 VSDANGEASITL
+309 VTDENGKASITL

-326 HIHAVKDGK
+326 HIHALKDGR
-335 FVTRL
+335 FITRL
-340 VDSRKEPSVVIDFS
+340 VDTRKEPSVQIDFTNAS
-354 AATDSQTENLEGEEY
+354 ACQTTELDGAEY

-392 QRKFDAAAALLH
+392 QQRFDHAASLLH
-404 KKEGNFYTEDA
+404 RKEGTFHTEQSA
-415 AAAKASELGFN
+415 AQAAQALGLD
-426 GECADYVAKAL
+426 GICAEYAAKAL
-437 FDAKGNADEVENFL
+437 FDAKGNADEVHTFL
-451 NNARDNSEK
+451 QNAADSK
-460 LLRAK
+460 QMQLRAK
-465 LLNVL
+465 LLHQL
-470 TVKDKTDLCADVLEQ
+470 TVKDQTDLKADILEQ
-485 HILQTPAQP
+485 HMLLAPAQGDLP
-494 ELSEEIFVPYVLSPR
+494 EEIYIPYLLSPR
-509 ISREKLTAW
+509 VEHETLTAF
-518 RAPLAASFS
+518 RQGLLDAFS
-527 EEQKQTFANDPEALW
+527 AEQKELFAADPHQLW
-542 NWICDNIR
+542 AWILQHIS
-550 SNDEREYSTL
+550 SNDDREYGSLTTTPNAL
-560 IASPDRIL
+560 L
-568 RVGYGTYH
+568 KVGYGSH
-576 SMKVLFVAVCRTLG
+576 NSKKVLFTAICRTIG
-590 VAARINPETHA
+590 VPARINPETHA
-601 VQFYRDGSFHN
+601 VQFYRDGGFHN
-612 VEKANKAKTL
+612 VEQSEQGSVL
-622 PFTLVSGDDT
+622 PFTLLSGDDT
-632 QWVYFQNWS
+632 KWVYFQNWS
-641 IGILRDGIY
+641 LALLRDGVY
-650 NTLDLSGREWKDGK
+650 TTLNLSEREWKDGRLDC
-664 VELDLAPGAYRLLTA
+664 ELTPGDYRLITA

-688 TKEYRFTVAENGLN
+688 AKEYRFTVAQDKPQQ
-702 SLTIRLRDTKISDML
+702 LTIRLRDTRISDML

-723 PFSLKDKDG
+723 PFSLQDENG
-732 GKIEAEKLTEG
+732 GKIAAQQLTEG
-743 KANILF
+743 RSNILF

-768 HERYNAV
+768 HERYNAL
-775 DAQLVFIIRSDE
+775 DAQLIFILRSQQ
-787 AKKNH
+787 AKSNH

-813 NVSSIA
+813 NVSSLA

-831 IVVTRPG
+831 IIVTKPG

-844 TSGYNVGMGDLLLK
+844 TSGYNVGMGDLLIK
-858 ILAD
+858 ILSE